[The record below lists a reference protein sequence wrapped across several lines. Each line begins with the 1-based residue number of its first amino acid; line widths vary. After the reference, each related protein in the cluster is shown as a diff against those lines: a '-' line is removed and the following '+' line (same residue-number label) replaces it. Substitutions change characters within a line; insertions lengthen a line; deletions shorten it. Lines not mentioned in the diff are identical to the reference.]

1 MLIEPNKPVIRD
13 KMFEKLGSLIV
24 SYKKFIFT
32 LFIILILAAGAI
44 GSSVFGKLDS
54 GGYSDPNSD
63 SAKVFEYL
71 TDDFKV
77 KDPMVV
83 LVLESKDGVISPTA
97 SASATKLEG
106 QIKLEPG
113 VDSTLSFWSSA
124 GAPSLK
130 STDSKSGFL
139 FIYSKSIEWDD
150 VQDLGK
156 RIQEKY
162 QGNYEDLR
170 IYASGTG
177 VFAHAINTKIADDL
191 KLSEAISI
199 PLTFILLVFVFGSL
213 VASAMPLLV
222 GVSAILGSLL
232 IMYLLTL
239 FTGVSVF
246 ALNLI
251 TGLGLGLG
259 IDYSLLMVNR
269 FREGLHAGKTVDE
282 AVRRT
287 VSTAGKTVFYSGLTI
302 VITLASLMLFPL
314 MFLKSFG
321 YAGVTVVIMAVLGS
335 LVALPALLAILG
347 KRINK
352 AVVRKGAI
360 TPKEDGKWA
369 QTARLVMKRPLGVVV
384 LSLILLTVFAAPIK
398 NIVFTQVDS
407 RVLPASNPAAAASQ
421 IISERFP
428 GQEGNPIE
436 IVIPNGSQIQNKI
449 DEFTAQ
455 VAKVDGVVR
464 IGQSQLFRNDVRVT
478 AIHAMGPRT
487 PDAERL
493 INEIR
498 QLSAPAGTLIG
509 GVAADYADTQNG
521 IARTMPWALL
531 WIVIGVLVLLFVF
544 TGSIILPIKAV
555 ILNILSLAATLG
567 AITWIFVDGHMKW
580 LVGEFT
586 VTNAVDTGSIILVAV
601 VAFGLSMDYELFLL
615 SRIKEEHD
623 AGKSNVESVAIGLQR
638 SARIITAAAGLLAI
652 VFASFILSG
661 VTSIKML
668 GFGVAFAIILD
679 ATLVRALL
687 VPALMRLFGERNWW
701 APKAM
706 QKFTISH

>member
-1 MLIEPNKPVIRD
+1 
-13 KMFEKLGSLIV
+13 MFEKLGSLIV
-24 SYKKFIFT
+24 SHKKFIFT

-77 KDPMVV
+77 KDPAVV
-83 LVLESKDGVISPTA
+83 LVVESKDGVISPTA

-130 STDSKSGFL
+130 STDGKSGFL

-156 RIQEKY
+156 RMQEKY
-162 QGNYEDLR
+162 QGDYEDLR

-269 FREGLHAGKTVDE
+269 FREELHAGKTVDE

-321 YAGVTVVIMAVLGS
+321 YAGVTVVIMAVMGS

-360 TPKEDGKWA
+360 TPKEDGRWA
-369 QTARLVMKRPLGVVV
+369 QTARFVMKRPLAVVV
-384 LSLILLTVFAAPIK
+384 LSLILLTIFAAPIK

-436 IVIPNGSQIQNKI
+436 IVIPNGAQIQNKI

-455 VAKVDGVVR
+455 VAKVVGVVR
-464 IGQSQLFRNDVRVT
+464 IGQSQLFGNDVRVT
-478 AIHAMGPRT
+478 AIHSMGPRT

-498 QLSAPAGTLIG
+498 QLPAPAGTLIG

>member
-1 MLIEPNKPVIRD
+1 
-13 KMFEKLGSLIV
+13 MFEKLGSLIV
-24 SYKKFIFT
+24 TRKKFIFT
-32 LFIILILAAGAI
+32 LFISLILAAGAI

-71 TDDFKV
+71 TDEFKV
-77 KDPMVV
+77 KDPAIV
-83 LVLESKDGVISPTA
+83 LVVETKNGIISPDA
-97 SASATKLEG
+97 SASASRLES

-113 VDSTLSFWSSA
+113 VESTLSFWSSG

-130 STDSKSGFL
+130 SSDGNSAFL
-139 FIYSKSIEWDD
+139 FIYSESIEWDE
-150 VQDLGK
+150 VQNLGK
-156 RIQEKY
+156 RMQEKY
-162 QGNYEDLR
+162 EGDYETLKV
-170 IYASGTG
+170 YASGTG

-199 PLTFILLVFVFGSL
+199 PLTFIFLVFVFGSL

-232 IMYLLTL
+232 VMYLLTL

-269 FREGLHAGKTVDE
+269 FREELHAGKSVEE
-282 AVRRT
+282 AVRKT

-347 KRINK
+347 TRINK

-360 TPKEDGKWA
+360 TPKQEGRWA
-369 QTARLVMKRPLGVVV
+369 QTARFVMRRPVAVVT
-384 LSLILLTVFAAPIK
+384 LSLILLTVLAAPIK
-398 NIVFTQVDS
+398 DIVFTQVDS

-436 IVIPNGSQIQNKI
+436 IVVPNGAQITSQIDK
-449 DEFTAQ
+449 FTSE
-455 VAKVDGVVR
+455 VAKVDGIVR
-464 IGQSQLFRNDVRVT
+464 IGPLQTYGNDVRVT
-478 AIHAMGPRT
+478 AIHEMGPRT

-498 QLSAPAGTLIG
+498 VLPAPKGTLIG

-555 ILNILSLAATLG
+555 ILNVLSLAATLG
-567 AITWIFVDGHMKW
+567 AITWIFVHGNLQW

-652 VFASFILSG
+652 VFASFVLSG

-701 APKAM
+701 APEAM
-706 QKFTISH
+706 KKFTISH

>member
-1 MLIEPNKPVIRD
+1 
-13 KMFEKLGSLIV
+13 MFEKLGSLIV
-24 SYKKFIFT
+24 TRKKFIFT
-32 LFIILILAAGAI
+32 LFIALILAAGAI

-54 GGYSDPNSD
+54 GGYSDPKSD

-71 TDDFKV
+71 TDEFKV
-77 KDPMVV
+77 KDPAVV
-83 LVLESKDGVISPTA
+83 LVVETKNGIISPEA
-97 SASATKLEG
+97 SASATRLES

-113 VDSTLSFWSSA
+113 VESTLSFWSSG

-130 STDSKSGFL
+130 SSDGNSAFL
-139 FIYSKSIEWDD
+139 FIYSESIEWDE
-150 VQDLGK
+150 VQNLGK
-156 RIQEKY
+156 RMQEKY
-162 QGNYEDLR
+162 EGNYETLR
-170 IYASGTG
+170 VYASGTG

-191 KLSEAISI
+191 KISEAISI
-199 PLTFILLVFVFGSL
+199 PLTFIFLVFVFGSL

-259 IDYSLLMVNR
+259 IDYSLLIVNR
-269 FREGLHAGKTVDE
+269 FREELHAGKSVED
-282 AVRRT
+282 AVRKT

-347 KRINK
+347 TRINK

-360 TPKEDGKWA
+360 APKEDGRWA
-369 QTARLVMKRPLGVVV
+369 QTARFVMRRPVAVVT
-384 LSLILLTVFAAPIK
+384 LSLILLTVLAAPIK
-398 NIVFTQVDS
+398 DIVFTQVDS

-436 IVIPNGSQIQNKI
+436 IVVPNGAQITNQI
-449 DEFTAQ
+449 DQFTSE
-455 VAKVDGVVR
+455 VAKVDGIVR
-464 IGQSQLFRNDVRVT
+464 IGQLQTYGNDVRVT
-478 AIHAMGPRT
+478 AIHEMSPRT

-498 QLSAPAGTLIG
+498 DLPSPTGTLIG

-531 WIVIGVLVLLFVF
+531 WIVIGVLLLLFVF

-567 AITWIFVDGHMKW
+567 AITWIFVHGNLQW

-623 AGKSNVESVAIGLQR
+623 AGKSNIESVAIGLQR

-652 VFASFILSG
+652 VFASFMLSG

-701 APKAM
+701 APKSM
-706 QKFTISH
+706 KKFTISH

>member
-1 MLIEPNKPVIRD
+1 
-13 KMFEKLGSLIV
+13 MFEKLGSLIV
-24 SYKKFIFT
+24 NRKKLIFT
-32 LFIILILAAGAI
+32 VFIISILSAGVI

-54 GGYSDPNSD
+54 GGYSDPKSD
-63 SAKVFEYL
+63 SAKAFEYL
-71 TDDFKV
+71 TDVFKV
-77 KDPMVV
+77 KDPAVV
-83 LVLESKDGVISPTA
+83 LVVETPTELTDPA
-97 SASATKLEG
+97 VVATATKLESI
-106 QIKLEPG
+106 IKTEEG
-113 VDSTLSFWSSA
+113 VGSTLSYWSSG

-130 STDSKSGFL
+130 SSDSKSAFL
-139 FIYSKSIEWDD
+139 FVYSEDVEWDT
-150 VQDLGK
+150 VQSLGK
-156 RIQEKY
+156 RMQAKY
-162 QGNYEDLR
+162 DGKFENLT

-191 KLSEAISI
+191 KLSESISI
-199 PLTFILLVFVFGSL
+199 PLTFILLVFVFGGL

-222 GVSAILGSLL
+222 GVSAILGSFLV
-232 IMYLLTL
+232 IYLLTL

-259 IDYSLLMVNR
+259 IDYSLLIVNR
-269 FREGLHAGKTVDE
+269 FREELHAGKSVDE
-282 AVRRT
+282 AIKRT
-287 VSTAGKTVFYSGLTI
+287 VATAGKTVFYSGLTI

-347 KRINK
+347 NRIDK
-352 AVVRKGAI
+352 AVVRKSAI
-360 TPKEDGKWA
+360 TPKEDGRWA
-369 QTARLVMKRPLGVVV
+369 QTARFVMRKPVSVVV
-384 LSLILLTVFAAPIK
+384 LCLIALGVFAAPIT
-398 NIVFTQVDS
+398 NIVFSQVDS
-407 RVLPASNPAAAASQ
+407 RVLPASNPAAYASQ
-421 IISERFP
+421 LITERFP

-436 IVIPNGSQIQNKI
+436 IIIPGGS
-449 DEFTAQ
+449 
-455 VAKVDGVVR
+455 AKLEEIKNYTTEISKVKGVVR
-464 IGQSQLFRNDVRVT
+464 IGEPQVLGNDVRVI
-478 AIHAMGPRT
+478 AIHDMGPRT
-487 PDAERL
+487 PLAEVL
-493 INEIR
+493 IKEIR
-498 QLSAPAGTLIG
+498 QIPSPDQTLVG
-509 GVAADYADTQNG
+509 GVAADYADTQIG
-521 IARTMPWALL
+521 IARTMPWALT
-531 WIVIGVLVLLFVF
+531 WIAVGVLVLLFLF

-567 AITWIFVDGHMKW
+567 VITWIFVDGHLKW
-580 LVGEFT
+580 LVGDFT
-586 VTNAVDTGSIILVAV
+586 VTGAVDTGSIILVAV

-623 AGKSNVESVAIGLQR
+623 AGKSNIESVATGLQR

-652 VFASFILSG
+652 VFASFMLSG

-701 APKAM
+701 APTAM
-706 QKFTISH
+706 KRFTINH